1 MTLAWV
7 SVGALVLA
15 VALSVLTT
23 INVGILSLAM
33 AWLVG
38 VYLGGMSVNSV
49 LSGFPV
55 PLLVTL
61 VGVTLLFS
69 MADTNGTLSRLTG
82 RAVRLCRGNAGLLPV
97 MFFALGVVVSTIGPG
112 GTPASALLAAPAMAV
127 AGRVGISPLLMAL
140 MAGNGAL
147 AGTLSPFAPG
157 GIIANDVM
165 ARIGLGGLEWQ
176 TYGYNVLAHSIVGIG
191 GFVLFG
197 GLKLFRRREGDAASV
212 EPDVEHFERR
222 HWLTIAGISAL
233 IVAVVGFDAHVGLTA
248 VFIASVLTL
257 LGSVDEQ
264 KAIQRMPWSVILMVT
279 GVTVLISIMQKTQ
292 GMDLFTSGL
301 ASISSSETVVPIM
314 AFGTRPDI
322 GLQQHVRRGD
332 AGVPAD
338 GAGPRAAAWRRRTRS
353 ARVVDHRGWRACRS
367 LGALHRGRPVPCR
380 GAPWH
385 QHARAVQRAPL
396 VGALDVRGR
405 RSASAGFCSDSPCAS
420 RFSTIFTMRGTAPK
434 AYADCASA
442 PRYWCS
448 RGRSALLQRYAV
460 SIR

>member
-1 MTLAWV
+1 MTLAWI

-38 VYLGGMSVNSV
+38 VYLGGMSVNTV

-165 ARIGLGGLEWQ
+165 TRIGLGGLEWQ

-197 GLKLFRRREGDAASV
+197 GLKLFRRREGDAGSV
-212 EPDVEHFERR
+212 EPDVEHFERQ
-222 HWLTIAGISAL
+222 AL
-233 IVAVVGFDAHVGLTA
+233 A
-248 VFIASVLTL
+248 
-257 LGSVDEQ
+257 
-264 KAIQRMPWSVILMVT
+264 
-279 GVTVLISIMQKTQ
+279 
-292 GMDLFTSGL
+292 
-301 ASISSSETVVPIM
+301 
-314 AFGTRPDI
+314 
-322 GLQQHVRRGD
+322 
-332 AGVPAD
+332 
-338 GAGPRAAAWRRRTRS
+338 
-353 ARVVDHRGWRACRS
+353 DHRRHF
-367 LGALHRGRPVPCR
+367 GADR
-380 GAPWH
+380 
-385 QHARAVQRAPL
+385 
-396 VGALDVRGR
+396 RGR
-405 RSASAGFCSDSPCAS
+405 RLRCA
-420 RFSTIFTMRGTAPK
+420 RGPDGGLHRRVAHP
-434 AYADCASA
+434 
-442 PRYWCS
+442 PRE
-448 RGRSALLQRYAV
+448 RR
-460 SIR
+460 